1 MAMGGGIV
9 TVTGGGTV
17 TVMGGGILMLI
28 CAMEATGVANA
39 ANMDKDEITNR
50 KRRML
55 IPPSPS
61 LAFVPT
67 QSRRNDATLRH
78 NRACGGGSTK
88 IVINDLDLRPSEFLQ
103 AIMRRSQLIPI
114 STR

>member
-1 MAMGGGIV
+1 
-9 TVTGGGTV
+9 
-17 TVMGGGILMLI
+17 MLI

-67 QSRRNDATLRH
+67 RSRRNDATLRH
-78 NRACGGGSTK
+78 NRAFLRQVRARAVLEIEELPRDVEWLLAGGQGIPAGGAAS
-88 IVINDLDLRPSEFLQ
+88 IRPCPGT
-103 AIMRRSQLIPI
+103 A
-114 STR
+114 